1 MAPQENN
8 NKSNKK
14 YIRLKT
20 DYPFSSRA
28 PIGHS
33 TLIVPTSDRKAFRIS
48 KGTHNPDYNL
58 LCNNCSD
65 ATREALEIAFNR
77 KMNPFLFTTPGDV
90 RDFAIEELGAFPF
103 IKGDSIFDM
112 NHGKYKYVPRPAKKV
127 RKQIKKLLTGFEL
140 LNEPDTHDL
149 LIPMD
154 NADTTALFR
163 YLREGRQNKKF

>member
-1 MAPQENN
+1 MAQQENN

-20 DYPFSSRA
+20 DYPFSSRT

-33 TLIVPTSDRKAFRIS
+33 TLIVPTSGGKLFNIS
-48 KGTHNPDYNL
+48 KGPHNPDYNL

-103 IKGDSIFDM
+103 IKGDSIFDI
-112 NHGKYKYVPRPAKKV
+112 NNGKYRYAPRSKV
-127 RKQIKKLLTGFEL
+127 RKHIKKLSPGFEL

-149 LIPMD
+149 LIPM
-154 NADTTALFR
+154 NNVDTTALFK